1 MQHEFGGRATLLH
14 VEEPTEGAVR
24 KLEIRDAAIMAE
36 AIRQE
41 IARSEESRYDH
52 RLHGVLM
59 VTLGM
64 NCYEVGRCF
73 GEHSTT
79 VQRWVKSF
87 ERRGFSGLRE
97 GVRAGRPSRIAP
109 AVIRKLRG
117 ELRREPRTLGYTQT
131 LWDGK
136 LLSHHLK
143 VRHGVSLKVR
153 QCQRLFGQFGFRLR
167 KPRPEIAQADPVR
180 QRAFKKTAAPGR

>member
-1 MQHEFGGRATLLH
+1 M
-14 VEEPTEGAVR
+14 R
-24 KLEIRDAAIMAE
+24 KLEIGDAAVMAE

-59 VTLGM
+59 VALGM
-64 NCYEVGRCF
+64 NCYEIAQYF

-79 VQRWVKSF
+79 VQRWVNSF
-87 ERRGFSGLRE
+87 ERRGFAGLHE
-97 GVRAGRPSRIAP
+97 GTRLGRPSRIEP
-109 AVIRKLRG
+109 HIMKKLQH

-143 VRHGVSLKVR
+143 ARHGVVLKTR
-153 QCQRLFGQFGFRLR
+153 QCQRLFRQFGFRLR
-167 KPRPEIAQADPVR
+167 KPRPQIAQADPAR
-180 QRAFKKTAAPGR
+180 QRAFKKTAALGR